1 MPFQRRAMSMIELTI
16 VLLIV
21 GITAAVAAPRLAD
34 TVRAM
39 RLRAAANQLAAHID
53 YVRSVAL
60 NEARTTTLVF
70 DNSLDH
76 YLCDDVLL
84 PDQPG
89 QPFYFAV
96 REVHDPSFDLTAD
109 FDSRSELS
117 FDFEGVPTV
126 NSTPMESGTVI
137 LGYGKEQYQVAIA
150 AGTGQTTV
158 SRLGGQHPA
167 PNQAAIEP

>member
-1 MPFQRRAMSMIELTI
+1 MSMIELTI

-70 DNSLDH
+70 DNSLDQ
-76 YLCDDVLL
+76 YQCEDVFL
-84 PDQPG
+84 PQQLG
-89 QPFYFAV
+89 QSIFVAIH
-96 REVHDPSFDLTAD
+96 EAHDPSFDLTAD

-117 FDFEGVPTV
+117 FDFEGVPMV
-126 NSTPMESGTVI
+126 NSTPMVSGTVI

-158 SRLGGQHPA
+158 SRVGGQDLATEHEAGQP
-167 PNQAAIEP
+167 

>member
-1 MPFQRRAMSMIELTI
+1 MSMIELTI
-16 VLLIV
+16 VILIV

-53 YVRSVAL
+53 YVRSIAL

-76 YLCDDVLL
+76 YLCDDVFL
-84 PDQPG
+84 PDRPG
-89 QPFYFAV
+89 QSISVAV

-126 NSTPMESGTVI
+126 NSTPMASGTVI
-137 LGYGKEQYQVAIA
+137 LGYGNEQYQVAIA

-158 SRLGGQHPA
+158 SRLGGQDLVPD
-167 PNQAAIEP
+167 QAASQP